1 MVTVLNNETK
11 SLLVE
16 KIANKNA
23 CIGYVGLGYV
33 GLPSAL
39 KCLEVGYAVRGFD
52 KNSVKIRK
60 LERGISYISDIQD
73 TEIQD
78 ALHTNRFFVST
89 EMDYINE
96 CDV

>member
-52 KNSVKIRK
+52 KNSVK
-60 LERGISYISDIQD
+60 
-73 TEIQD
+73 
-78 ALHTNRFFVST
+78 
-89 EMDYINE
+89 
-96 CDV
+96 